1 MTALSA
7 PPFSDAP
14 PAVAALD
21 DTPRRALL
29 LGGTTAFL
37 FFVVLLGWAAF
48 TRLDAAAFGQGQ
60 VTVAGNRQVVQ
71 NRYGGDIRAIE
82 VKDGEHVRAGQVLV
96 RLAASEAVAG
106 ERALASTVIDLRAQ
120 RARLQAELE
129 GTTIRWPAEF
139 ADAPPQDRP
148 LIERAKR
155 LQLAQVRAR
164 RGLLAATQGV
174 LSRQQGQ
181 IVEQG
186 RGFDAQVDAT
196 SVQRASLRA
205 QLDSTRRL
213 AEQGVVSRNS
223 VRALERSIA
232 ELDGSNADYVARGA
246 ALRQQAA
253 GTRQQIVETERKST
267 DEAAA
272 LLRDTQFRLNE
283 ALPRLAAAR
292 DQVERTLVR
301 APVAGRVV
309 NLRLFSPGAVV
320 QPGQAIL
327 EIVPDAAPLV
337 VSARF
342 SPEDIDGVA
351 DGREAEVKFL
361 SLHERD
367 LPMLMG
373 VIRTVS
379 ADVLRDETTGA
390 SYFTAEIVVP
400 ESQRALLRQIRGADT
415 GIRAGIPVQVT
426 VKLRPRTALAYF
438 LEPLTEATRRSFHE
452 R

>member
-1 MTALSA
+1 MTAIS
-7 PPFSDAP
+7 SET

-29 LGGTTAFL
+29 LGGVTAVL
-37 FFVVLLGWAAF
+37 FFVVLLGWSAF
-48 TRLDAAAFGQGQ
+48 TRLDAAAFGEGQ

-71 NRYGGDIRAIE
+71 NRYGGDIRTIA
-82 VKDGEHVRAGQVLV
+82 VKEGDHVRAGDVLV

-106 ERALASTVIDLRAQ
+106 ERALTSTVIDLQAQ

-129 GTTIRWPAEF
+129 GTSIRWPAEF
-139 ADAPPQDRP
+139 AQAPAADRP

-164 RGLLAATQGV
+164 RGLLGATRGV
-174 LSRQQGQ
+174 LGRQERQ
-181 IVEQG
+181 IVEQE
-186 RGFDAQVDAT
+186 RGYDAQVDAT

-205 QLDSTRRL
+205 QMESTRRL

-246 ALRQQAA
+246 ALRQQVAA
-253 GTRQQIVETERKST
+253 TRQQVAETERRST

-283 ALPRLAAAR
+283 TLPRLAAAR

-301 APVAGRVV
+301 APVSGRVV
-309 NLRLFSPGAVV
+309 NLRLFSPGGVV
-320 QPGQAIL
+320 QPGQTIL

-342 SPEDIDGVA
+342 QPEDIDGVFA
-351 DGREAEVKFL
+351 GREAEVRFL

-367 LPMLMG
+367 VPLLTG

-379 ADVLRDETTGA
+379 ADSLRDEASGA
-390 SYFTAEIVVP
+390 SYFTAELVVP
-400 ESQRALLRQIRGADT
+400 ESQVALLRRARGADT
-415 GIRAGIPVQVT
+415 GIRPGIPVQVT
-426 VKLRPRTALAYF
+426 VKLRSRTALEYF
-438 LEPLTEATRRSFHE
+438 LEPLTEATTRSFHE